1 MVQNLYFKFLC
12 IFFFQSKM
20 QDVFTAV
27 QKGVVRDV
35 QQALERKKM
44 AIAKDSMGRCPLHV
58 AVLTENC
65 DIVEYVAKTFPNT
78 TKCKDHVSKQLP
90 P

>member
-1 MVQNLYFKFLC
+1 
-12 IFFFQSKM
+12 M

-44 AIAKDSMGRCPLHV
+44 ATAKDSMGRCPLHV

-65 DIVEYVAKTFPNT
+65 DVVEYVAKTFPNT
-78 TKCKDHVSKQLP
+78 VKCKDHVSKQLSP
-90 P
+90 FVRKKKI